1 MERPTTFADLMD
13 LGWTQF
19 YAQSKSVP
27 THRSEQRALLAIIP
41 PATRLEDITSD
52 LVADVAQQWLAEGA
66 SAKTVNRKLSMLSRL
81 LRWAWRRGWI
91 AQMPWIDRPK
101 ESRGRL
107 RWVTDEELEQLLRI
121 LPVEIGDLVLF
132 LANTGCRLSEAL
144 KMEWGQIDWEK
155 QLVHLWETKSG
166 YPRTV
171 PLNEDAL
178 ASLRNREDDRV
189 DGGPFA
195 DLYQQRVQY
204 FWSQARKQMG
214 LEQDREFVL
223 HALRHRVA
231 SRLVQRG
238 VHLLVVKDLLG
249 HRKIE
254 TTLRYAHLSPE
265 SLVDAVRLLN

>member
-1 MERPTTFADLMD
+1 MAAPTNFGELMAQ
-13 LGWTQF
+13 GWEQF
-19 YAQSKSVP
+19 YAKSKSVP
-27 THRSEQRALLAIIP
+27 THMSERRALLEVL
-41 PATRLEDITSD
+41 PAETRLEEITSER
-52 LVADVAQQWLAEGA
+52 VADIAAEWMRTGS

-81 LRWAWRRGWI
+81 LRWASRHHWI
-91 AQMPWIDRPK
+91 SEMPWIDRPK

-107 RWVTDEELEQLLRI
+107 RWVTDEELEQLLRH
-121 LPVEIGDLVLF
+121 LPVEVGDLVLY

-144 KMEWGQIDWEK
+144 RMEWGQVDFEK
-155 QLVHLWETKSG
+155 RVVHLWETKSG

-178 ASLRNREDDRV
+178 ASLRNREADEV

-204 FWSQARKQMG
+204 YWAQARERMG
-214 LEQDREFVL
+214 LSGDREFVL

-238 VHLLVVKDLLG
+238 VHLLVVRDLLG

-265 SLVDAVRLLN
+265 SLVDAVNRLA

>member
-1 MERPTTFADLMD
+1 MERPTTFGELMD

-19 YAQSKSVP
+19 YAKSKSVP
-27 THRSEQRALLAIIP
+27 THRSEQRALLAAIP
-41 PATRLEDITSD
+41 PATKLEDITSD
-52 LVADVAQQWLAEGA
+52 LVAEVAQQWLAEG
-66 SAKTVNRKLSMLSRL
+66 SSPKTINRKLSMLSRV
-81 LRWAWRRGWI
+81 LRWASRRSWI
-91 AQMPWIDRPK
+91 SEVPWIDRPK

-132 LANTGCRLSEAL
+132 LSNTGCRLSEAL
-144 KMEWGQIDWEK
+144 KMEWGQVDWDK
-155 QLVHLWETKSG
+155 RVVHLWETKSG
-166 YPRTV
+166 YPRTI
-171 PLNEDAL
+171 PLNDESL
-178 ASLRNREDDRV
+178 ASLRNREA
-189 DGGPFA
+189 DGVEAGPFA

-214 LEQDREFVL
+214 LEGDREFVL

-254 TTLRYAHLSPE
+254 TTLRYAHLSPD
-265 SLVDAVRLLN
+265 SLVDAVNLLS